1 MNDDTYDE
9 ASPEQKLSIAT
20 YFIMSS
26 PIGEVDFVVAD
37 TKKLVDD
44 DSLLDSAALAKI
56 LKDYNMEQMTAV
68 INPFGEKKQSTIIS
82 SYGMV
87 SESEFVDPNSRSV
100 LVFDHLKRTFT
111 GKSDK
116 KQDID
121 DEFEKQR
128 VEIQKKVD
136 EYVEKLYKP
145 GKCVGIVYGS
155 EAGDMTVCL
164 TASNTKISSYW
175 TGGWNAT
182 FNFSVSENKEVEMVG
197 NIKVHVHYFED
208 GNVQLHATIEKIIK
222 VTVSSAPEKTA
233 ESVCKGIKKIE
244 SDYQSHLE
252 DMYVAMHSTTFKSMR
267 RFLPVSRQPMEW
279 NIAAHGV
286 GMMNK

>member
-44 DSLLDSAALAKI
+44 DKVLSSKALIKI

-68 INPFGEKKQSTIIS
+68 DNNLASPATKSIIS

-87 SESEFVDPNSRSV
+87 TDNEYIDPNSGSV

-116 KQDID
+116 KQEVNE
-121 DEFEKQR
+121 EFEKQR
-128 VEIQKKVD
+128 KEIQESVNNYIK
-136 EYVEKLYKP
+136 ERYKA
-145 GKCVGIVYGS
+145 GKCVGVVYGS
-155 EAGDMTVCL
+155 EGGDITVCI

-182 FNFSVSENKEVEMVG
+182 FNFSLAEKKENAEMVC
-197 NIKVHVHYFED
+197 NIKIHVHYFED
-208 GNVQLHATIEKIIK
+208 GNVQLHAAIEKKIG
-222 VTVSSAPEKTA
+222 VNVQTDPEKTA
-233 ESVCKGIKKIE
+233 KSVSKAIDKIE
-244 SDYQSHLE
+244 SDYQGNLE
-252 DMYVAMHSTTFKSMR
+252 EMYVDMHRNTFKEMR
-267 RFLPVSRQPMEW
+267 RFLPISRQPMEW
-279 NIAAHGV
+279 NMAAHGV
-286 GMMNK
+286 GMMK